1 MDRRCRRISARHLDY
16 ECSISW
22 CIVDTIQR
30 EWHVS
35 LLALKYRVQSVIV
48 SKYSIS
54 VDTRNG
60 RNTLRR
66 NERFYEAFVMDAG
79 NALRIYDIFE
89 LLKILYNVLRVI
101 LVSRIFFPLENFRKS
116 FYIYILTELLSFRFV
131 SRESRQIEDPG

>member
-1 MDRRCRRISARHLDY
+1 MDRRCRCISARHLDY
-16 ECSISW
+16 ECSFSW

>member
-16 ECSISW
+16 ECSFSW

-116 FYIYILTELLSFRFV
+116 FYIYILTELLLFRFV